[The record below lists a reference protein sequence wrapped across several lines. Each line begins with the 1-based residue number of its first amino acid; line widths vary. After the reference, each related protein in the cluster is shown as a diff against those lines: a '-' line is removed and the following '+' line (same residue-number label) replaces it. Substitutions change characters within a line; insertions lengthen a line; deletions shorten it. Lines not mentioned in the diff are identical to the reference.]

1 MERMFVSM
9 INITKSFGHVQALR
23 GASLDICA
31 GMTTAIVGDNG
42 SGKSTLIKILSGN
55 LQPVGG
61 TISIEGRTYS
71 GLTIRQSLSLGIRT
85 VYQDLSLDNHKN
97 CAENVFLG
105 AELTYGPF
113 LRKKAMLAETE
124 ALLSQINVYID
135 DLTVP
140 AGHLS
145 GGQRQGLAIAR
156 AVRSP
161 GRLLVLDEPM
171 AAMGIQESH
180 SAVKLLQG
188 LKAQG
193 MSQLIISHNL
203 FQVFDVA
210 DRIFVMRAGQFIAD
224 IWTESTSPEEIQELI
239 LRREQET
246 ETA

>member
-1 MERMFVSM
+1 M
-9 INITKSFGHVQALR
+9 
-23 GASLDICA
+23 
-31 GMTTAIVGDNG
+31 
-42 SGKSTLIKILSGN
+42 
-55 LQPVGG
+55 
-61 TISIEGRTYS
+61 
-71 GLTIRQSLSLGIRT
+71 GIRT

-105 AELTYGPF
+105 AELMCGPF
-113 LRKKAMLAETE
+113 LRKNAMLAETE
-124 ALLSQINVYID
+124 ALLSQINVYIE

-156 AVRSP
+156 AIRLP

-180 SAVKLLQG
+180 SALKLLKG
-188 LKAQG
+188 FKTQG
-193 MSQLIISHNL
+193 MTQLIISHNL

-210 DRIFVMRAGQFIAD
+210 DRIFVMRSGQFIAN
-224 IWTESTSPEEIQELI
+224 IWTDSTSPEKLQELV
-239 LRREQET
+239 LRRKQQT